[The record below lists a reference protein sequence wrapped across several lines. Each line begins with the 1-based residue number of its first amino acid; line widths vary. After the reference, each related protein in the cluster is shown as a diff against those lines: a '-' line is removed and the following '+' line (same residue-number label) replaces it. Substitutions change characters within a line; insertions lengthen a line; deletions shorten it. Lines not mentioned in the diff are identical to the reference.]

1 MDSRTTPFNGRVAAS
16 ALRGQVEAEIFCD
29 GTQAN
34 VIAALTDIRRAPD
47 GPRLRQLLLG
57 DAVTVYD
64 TDQGY
69 SYVQSTKD
77 GYCGYVS
84 SAALGPAT
92 EPTHWVHAR
101 ATHVYTDANIKSA
114 DTMLLSLGVRVT
126 AKDEKNGFL
135 EIGTGYVPKQ
145 HLTPIGQMAQ
155 NPLDVARQFLGAP
168 YLWGG
173 NSSTGLDCSALVQT
187 AYLNCGL
194 PCPGDSDLQ
203 CAELGTPVDIGS
215 PFQSGDLL
223 FWTGHVALALS
234 PDTMIHATAHPMAVV
249 TENIQ
254 AALDR
259 INAQG
264 DGPLIAHKRP
274 E

>member
-16 ALRGQVEAEIFCD
+16 TLRGTVEAEVFRD
-29 GTQAN
+29 GTPAQ
-34 VIAALTDIRRAPD
+34 VVTALADIRRAPD

-64 TDQGY
+64 TEQGH
-69 SYVQSTKD
+69 SYVQSEKD
-77 GYCGYVS
+77 GYCGYVD
-84 SAALGPAT
+84 SAALGPRT
-92 EPTHWVHAR
+92 EPTHRVHAR
-101 ATHVYTDANIKSA
+101 ATHVYSDASIKSG
-114 DTMLLSLGVRVT
+114 DTMLLSLGAQVT
-126 AKDEKNGFL
+126 SKNEKNGFL
-135 EIGTGYVPKQ
+135 DIGTGYVPAQ
-145 HLTPIGQMAQ
+145 HLSPIGQMAQ
-155 NPLDVARQFLGAP
+155 DPLKVARQFLGAP

-173 NSSTGLDCSALVQT
+173 NSSTGLDCSGLVQA
-187 AYLNCGL
+187 AYLACGR

-215 PFQSGDLL
+215 PFQTGDLL
-223 FWTGHVALALS
+223 FWKGHVALALS
-234 PDTMIHATAHPMAVV
+234 PDTMIHAAAHPMAVV

-274 E
+274 

>member
-16 ALRGQVEAEIFCD
+16 TLQGHVEAEIFSD
-29 GTQAN
+29 GTPAT
-34 VIAALTDIRRAPD
+34 VTAALTDIRRTPD

-64 TDQGY
+64 SGQGN
-69 SYVQSTKD
+69 SYVQSRKD
-77 GYCGYVS
+77 GYCGYVC
-84 SAALGPAT
+84 SAALGPLT
-92 EPTHWVHAR
+92 EPTHWVQAR

-114 DTMLLSLGVRVT
+114 DTMLLSLGARVT

-145 HLTPIGQMAQ
+145 HLSPVDQMAQ
-155 NPLDVARQFLGAP
+155 NPLEVACQFLGAP

-173 NSSTGLDCSALVQT
+173 NSSTGLDCSALVQA

-203 CAELGTPVDIGS
+203 CAELGAPVEIGS
-215 PFQSGDLL
+215 PFQTGDLL
-223 FWTGHVALALS
+223 FWTGHVALVLS

-259 INAQG
+259 INTWG
-264 DGPLIAHKRP
+264 DAPLIAHKRP
-274 E
+274 A